1 MSCTPPRAAG
11 PGAQRERERAELRR
25 IASLAVIRRAAWG
38 GRVDAAV
45 LAEARAFVA
54 ATPPLGRPLG
64 TGEPA

>member
-1 MSCTPPRAAG
+1 MSCTLPRARILE
-11 PGAQRERERAELRR
+11 QLDRERAELRR
-25 IASLAVIRRAAWG
+25 IASLSVIRRAERG
-38 GRVDAAV
+38 DEVDAAV